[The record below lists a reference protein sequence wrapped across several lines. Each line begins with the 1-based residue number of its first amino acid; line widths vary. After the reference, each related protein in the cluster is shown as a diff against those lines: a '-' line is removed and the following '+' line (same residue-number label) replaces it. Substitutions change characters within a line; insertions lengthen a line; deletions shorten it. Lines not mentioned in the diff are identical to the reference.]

1 MKVPIILL
9 VFKYL
14 ISSGYFVASCDLIGQ
29 IKVNGTK
36 KIPIIGIKK
45 IPTLFSQN
53 IKTRLQGD
61 CDRQLVHE
69 PGLAM
74 LYFS

>member
-1 MKVPIILL
+1 M
-9 VFKYL
+9 
-14 ISSGYFVASCDLIGQ
+14 ASCDLIGQ

-53 IKTRLQGD
+53 IKTGLQGD
-61 CDRQLVHE
+61 CERQLVHD
-69 PGLAM
+69 GNNGARISLAVFQ
-74 LYFS
+74 LKLFPLVPS